1 MENDRL
7 YDTDADIQYS
17 NDSQYRAAVRKIFCM
32 KSANEMDQDVDE
44 VTRDEQDYD
53 MDATS
58 RTLDYVY
65 DNTCKNPFFQELY
78 DSAASKMI
86 SLDRSIGLSVLFSYD
101 YMGLFHYCLCS
112 YFDEP
117 EKFDD
122 KNEAYMAL
130 KKKLG

>member
-1 MENDRL
+1 MENDKL
-7 YDTDADIQYS
+7 YRTDPNIQYS
-17 NDSQYRAAVRKIFCM
+17 NDFEYRDALRKILCM
-32 KSANEMDQDVDE
+32 KSIEEIDQDIDE

-53 MDATS
+53 MDAATKS
-58 RTLDYVY
+58 LDYVY
-65 DNTCKNPFFQELY
+65 DNTCKNPLFQELY

-86 SLDRSIGLSVLFSYD
+86 SMDRSIGLSVLFSYD

-117 EKFDD
+117 ASFDE
-122 KNEAYMAL
+122 KNEAYVAL